1 MRRCSLLLLL
11 LLGVPARAEPVATAP
26 LGWDP
31 RLAAQV
37 YITALTFMA
46 PRTLEPVALAQFTL
60 WGLRGLTAL
69 DPALSV
75 EARDGQ
81 LVLSAGGRVLSTVPA
96 PGPANDRP
104 GSWADVTIAL
114 TTAAWNASPAVRK
127 AGTTGILRGYFD
139 ELFNHLD
146 PYSRYVAPLE
156 AGDDR
161 ARRSGLAGAGITLAR
176 RGNAVVIQS
185 IVADSPAALA
195 DLHVGDRIVSV
206 DDQPVQREDAATVA
220 GWIAGPEDTI
230 VEVTFRGR
238 DGRPHSVEMLRAM
251 IPPETVFT
259 ERSGDILILRITGF
273 NRRTDVRLAHEL
285 ERHFAGPRKPTGLII
300 DLRGNRGG
308 LLREA
313 VAVADELLPAGIV
326 TITAGRDPEA
336 SRVWRSADSQLALEI
351 PVVVVVDGRSA
362 SAAEILAAALADRGR
377 AVVVGSVTL
386 GKGLVQSIAPLPD
399 GGELFLTWSRVLA
412 PLGWPIQGLGVL
424 PQVCTSLGQ
433 EALNRQLASLAEG
446 TQPMAQAIDRHR
458 AARAPIPAAQALA
471 IREACPAGE
480 GRDADM
486 QAARY
491 LLSHPAA
498 YDAALLPVTGGN

>member
-11 LLGVPARAEPVATAP
+11 LFGVPARAEQAVTAP
-26 LGWDP
+26 PGWDP
-31 RLAAQV
+31 QLAAQV

-75 EARDGQ
+75 ETRDGQ
-81 LVLSAGGRVLSTVPA
+81 LVLSAGGRVLSTAPA
-96 PGPANDRP
+96 PAAGNDSPAA
-104 GSWADVTIAL
+104 WVHATIAL
-114 TTAAWNASPAVRK
+114 TNAAWNASAAVRK

-146 PYSRYVAPLE
+146 PYSRYVPPFE

-176 RGNAVVIQS
+176 RGNSVVVQS
-185 IVADSPAALA
+185 IIADSPAELA
-195 DLHVGDRIVSV
+195 GLHVGDRILSV

-230 VEVTFRGR
+230 VEVTYRGR
-238 DGRPHSVEMLRAM
+238 DGRPHSIEMLRAM
-251 IPPETVFT
+251 IPPETVIT
-259 ERSGDILILRITGF
+259 ERSGDILIVRITGF

-285 ERHFAGPRKPTGLII
+285 ERNFSGPRKPTGMII

-313 VAVADELLPAGIV
+313 VAVADELLPAGMV
-326 TITAGRDPEA
+326 AITAGRDPEA
-336 SRVWRSADSQLALEI
+336 SRIWRSADGQLALDI

-377 AVVVGSVTL
+377 AVLVGSVTL

-412 PLGWPIQGLGVL
+412 PRGWPIQGLGVL

-433 EALNRQLASLAEG
+433 DALNRQLASLAEG
-446 TQPMAQAIDRHR
+446 TQPMAQAIELHR

-471 IREACPAGE
+471 VREACPAAE
-480 GRDADM
+480 GRDTDL
-486 QAARY
+486 QTARY

-498 YDAALLPVTGGN
+498 YDAALLPISGGN